1 MVSSAHYG
9 ILAEEVLGTK
19 SVGCGNSVH
28 KPVTEGAPLEE
39 RGSSGLGVFAGFVR
53 NHGRSQG
60 LGEGILCFLT
70 LPVSTSLYREVVRRD
85 KALG

>member
-28 KPVTEGAPLEE
+28 KPCHWRWPTRRERVLRAGGICRVHEEPWQKPRLEGGYPVLFDIACQYI
-39 RGSSGLGVFAGFVR
+39 FV
-53 NHGRSQG
+53 QG
-60 LGEGILCFLT
+60 GGEKG
-70 LPVSTSLYREVVRRD
+70 
-85 KALG
+85 